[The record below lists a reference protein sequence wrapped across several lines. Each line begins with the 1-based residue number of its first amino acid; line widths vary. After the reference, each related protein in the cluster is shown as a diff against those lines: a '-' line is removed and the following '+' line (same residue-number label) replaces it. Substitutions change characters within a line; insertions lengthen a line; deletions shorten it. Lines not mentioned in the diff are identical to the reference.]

1 MRVREKFGL
10 FEGEIVGV
18 LDYTHERAT
27 VLVVTDDGIFRHAS
41 TSMLIPIIEKPT
53 KPDMRVTVGHIVDN
67 PTFNL
72 GNNFE
77 IVDLLDDGTVNT
89 LYDSRNNNKPV
100 PTEFLVKTV
109 TYMTASESRPG
120 VLVIYV

>member
-1 MRVREKFGL
+1 MRVRDRYGC

-18 LDYTHERAT
+18 LDYTHEKAT
-27 VLVVTDDGIFRHAS
+27 VLVVTDDGIFRHVS

-67 PTFNL
+67 PTFNI
-72 GNNFE
+72 GNFE
-77 IVDLLDDGTVNT
+77 IVDGTFNT
-89 LYDSRNNNKPV
+89 LYDSGNDNKPV

-109 TYMTASESRPG
+109 TYMTASQSRPG